1 MEEKLK
7 DIEIIA
13 LDVDGVLTDN
23 KIHIDELG
31 NIRKVFTY
39 KDLVAIERL
48 RPYFKVILITSSDR
62 VNDKLAEYMGLSYH
76 HVRFGGRRDKKAH
89 MFRYLQ
95 TRGLNWRNLLFV
107 GDGIVDKTLLQASA
121 LAFCPSDAEL
131 EIKQLESVYK
141 LKTKGGDGVV
151 SELYY
156 KLLHREVAR
165 RRSEHG

>member
-48 RPYFKVILITSSDR
+48 RPYFKVILITC
-62 VNDKLAEYMGLSYH
+62 L
-76 HVRFGGRRDKKAH
+76 VRC
-89 MFRYLQ
+89 LQ
-95 TRGLNWRNLLFV
+95 TF
-107 GDGIVDKTLLQASA
+107 
-121 LAFCPSDAEL
+121 
-131 EIKQLESVYK
+131 
-141 LKTKGGDGVV
+141 
-151 SELYY
+151 
-156 KLLHREVAR
+156 
-165 RRSEHG
+165 